1 MIHQGAS
8 QSPSTGV
15 VQNYTSMKVMHRDES
30 RKRDVPLFINMPET
44 TRLPWKVILFQNS
57 THSVTD
63 HALGLSPLQIH
74 SLQAWERW
82 GVISSLLTL
91 CPHAKNEGPDGSLP
105 GGKKQPLVSIIA
117 FKNGKRNPSDFKD

>member
-1 MIHQGAS
+1 
-8 QSPSTGV
+8 
-15 VQNYTSMKVMHRDES
+15 MKAE
-30 RKRDVPLFINMPET
+30 RDVPLFINMPET
-44 TRLPWKVILFQNS
+44 TRFLWKVILFQNS

-82 GVISSLLTL
+82 SIISSLLAA

-105 GGKKQPLVSIIA
+105 GGRKQSPVSIIA
-117 FKNGKRNPSDFKD
+117 FKHGKRNPSDLKD